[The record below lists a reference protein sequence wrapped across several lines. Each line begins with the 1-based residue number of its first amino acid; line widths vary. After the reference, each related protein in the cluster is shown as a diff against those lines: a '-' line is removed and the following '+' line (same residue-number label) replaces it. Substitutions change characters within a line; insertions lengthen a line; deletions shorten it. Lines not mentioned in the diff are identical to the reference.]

1 MKKHSYVVPILLF
14 ISLNLQ
20 AWIYLKN
27 QDHLIIHLI
36 LTFTLL
42 FIIFDQLKKNKK
54 NSDIQNIIQKFN
66 QTFEVIA
73 NLSKHLFRES
83 DSLKI
88 VITNEAKAVESSA
101 SAIHEISAMASKTA
115 TSSKTLKDL
124 ADQTKEVVTLSS
136 DNINQLDHIMKKV
149 ESISKTLET
158 DSTEKLSE
166 LNEIVKIMSDI
177 RSKTNLINEIVF
189 QTKLLS
195 FNASVEAARA
205 GEAGKGFAVVA
216 EEIGKLAK
224 SSGDASLEIEKLVHS
239 SIDSTKVRIESVSQH
254 LTKLTKENL
263 DSIID
268 AQRITKRSVD
278 LNEQLSNAIDEVY
291 GQTQEIKSA
300 SEEQAIGIQEI
311 SEALSNLEQN
321 SGELKNVSQTVYK
334 SSISLSEDIEAM
346 DKQILTLSSALGITI
361 QKKQQTFDFDSA
373 ISAHLEW
380 KMKLTKYLSNPD
392 GSLDHKVV
400 CLDNKC
406 KLGAW
411 LHGDGAHFE
420 NSSQNF
426 KALKS
431 SHADFHRSAG
441 EIIKQIDQGNKKVAE
456 ISMAPQGDYFEASQ
470 NTVKLI
476 EIVKAEVAE

>member
-1 MKKHSYVVPILLF
+1 MKNNSYLVPMLLF
-14 ISLNLQ
+14 IAINLQ
-20 AWIYLKN
+20 AWIYLQN

-36 LTFTLL
+36 LTVTLI
-42 FIIFDQLKKNKK
+42 FIIW
-54 NSDIQNIIQKFN
+54 DIFTKSRKSTDVQTTIQKFN
-66 QTFEVIA
+66 QTFDVIA

-115 TSSKTLKDL
+115 TSSKSLKEL
-124 ADQTKEVVTLSS
+124 ADQTKEVVSLSS
-136 DNINQLDHIMKKV
+136 DNIIQLDHIMKKV

-239 SIDSTKVRIESVSQH
+239 SIDSTKSRIENVSQH

-268 AQRITKRSVD
+268 AQKITKRSVD
-278 LNEQLSNAIDEVY
+278 LNQQLSNAIDEVY

-321 SGELKNVSQTVYK
+321 SGELKNVSNTVYK

-346 DKQILTLSSALGITI
+346 DKQFHTLSNALGIQI

-380 KMKLTKYLSNPD
+380 KMKLMKYLGNPD
-392 GSLDHKVV
+392 GSLDHQVV

-411 LHGDGAHFE
+411 LHGDGAHFA

-426 KALKS
+426 AALKA
-431 SHADFHRSAG
+431 SHANFHRSAG
-441 EIIKQIDQGNKKVAE
+441 EIIKQIDQGNKKIAE
-456 ISMAPQGDYFEASQ
+456 ISMAPHGDYFEASQ
-470 NTVKLI
+470 STVKLI
-476 EIVKAEVAE
+476 EIVKAEVNE